1 MALTVKP
8 LEKVRKTVPVREVA
22 NPSKDEL
29 VRVNIEVDKVTRQ
42 RWRAEAL
49 QRGISLKELI
59 QEAMENHIV
68 QKYSFE

>member
-29 VRVNIEVDKVTRQ
+29 VRVNIAWNIFKRVD
-42 RWRAEAL
+42 
-49 QRGISLKELI
+49 
-59 QEAMENHIV
+59 
-68 QKYSFE
+68 